1 MAELTAPTASQP
13 ASLERK
19 LDLLAAQVAFLTE
32 QAEATARRQQ
42 ERAELMHDILPIAN
56 DAIDLVTQ
64 QLDEVQEYVDLSD
77 ILRLTK
83 RVLRNARNIDRMLDQ
98 LESLMDL
105 AQTAGPLAG
114 NVVEKV
120 TDQLQAAEQ
129 RGYFQLARGS
139 LRAVDKVAAS
149 LTPED
154 IDRMGDNLVAVAGA
168 FKRLDEPVDP
178 SLRSLVRQMRDPDV
192 RRGLAMVMRVLRAI
206 GAERAA
212 EQQAAASA
220 ANTLAGSTV
229 PATL

>member
-1 MAELTAPTASQP
+1 
-13 ASLERK
+13 
-19 LDLLAAQVAFLTE
+19 
-32 QAEATARRQQ
+32 
-42 ERAELMHDILPIAN
+42 
-56 DAIDLVTQ
+56 
-64 QLDEVQEYVDLSD
+64 
-77 ILRLTK
+77 
-83 RVLRNARNIDRMLDQ
+83 
-98 LESLMDL
+98 L

-114 NVVEKV
+114 SVVEKV

-220 ANTLAGSTV
+220 ANTPAGSTV

>member
-1 MAELTAPTASQP
+1 MAELTAPAASQA

-83 RVLRNARNIDRMLDQ
+83 RLLRNARNIDRMLDQ

-114 NVVEKV
+114 SVVEKV

-220 ANTLAGSTV
+220 ANTPAGSTV